1 MVRAESR
8 LSPPSR
14 PRLGAATEP
23 EPAARPGRRRQR
35 PPSQWA
41 GPRAGPQRPRSTITD
56 SSHCDVSRCHAPGSE
71 SSQLRLAEQ
80 PLPLGVSV
88 SGSASAFKLDRDMTS
103 GFKLPRTLV
112 TVLDSVGLSPS
123 QNIHCNEYR
132 SCACLI
138 ILLATVSLQLQV
150 EP

>member
-23 EPAARPGRRRQR
+23 ERPGPGAAASVLRVSGLGPGPGLRGQG
-35 PPSQWA
+35 PPM
-41 GPRAGPQRPRSTITD
+41 ITD

>member
-23 EPAARPGRRRQR
+23 ERPGPGAAASVLRVSGLGPGPGLSGQG
-35 PPSQWA
+35 PPSL
-41 GPRAGPQRPRSTITD
+41 I
-56 SSHCDVSRCHAPGSE
+56 HCDVSRCHAPGSE
-71 SSQLRLAEQ
+71 SSQLRVRLAEQ

-123 QNIHCNEYR
+123 HESEYT
-132 SCACLI
+132 L
-138 ILLATVSLQLQV
+138 
-150 EP
+150 